1 MVLWSFDGSQLQIID
16 QRLLDNN
23 QTALCLKLEILPQP
37 RFSEKVKFAT
47 EHVQDQGKTFLQ
59 FWTYDFKDH
68 DLFLDKSILF
78 DSPISILYGCTLTN
92 YLYVQRSSER
102 KELLMYNDQAELVD
116 KIDQNEEIM
125 TA

>member
-1 MVLWSFDGSQLQIID
+1 M
-16 QRLLDNN
+16 
-23 QTALCLKLEILPQP
+23 
-37 RFSEKVKFAT
+37 
-47 EHVQDQGKTFLQ
+47 Q

-125 TA
+125 TASGYD